1 MLTRK
6 ASLSRNTKETQ
17 INVDWNLDGTG
28 TYSNKTSVP
37 FLNHMLDLFAKH
49 GYFDLTVVATGDIEV
64 DHHHLVEDLGI
75 VLGQVFKQALGDKKG
90 IKRYGFFA
98 LPMDESLSLI
108 SIDIS
113 NRPFLNLEVE
123 YGEQLQAFD
132 HSLIK
137 EFFSSFV
144 LNAGIT
150 LHIKVLSGDNTHHI
164 IESIFKGFAKALDMA
179 IQKEVRET
187 DIPSTKGI
195 I

>member
-1 MLTRK
+1 MERK
-6 ASLSRNTKETQ
+6 ASLTRNTKETQ
-17 INVDWNLDGTG
+17 IKIDWNLDGKG
-28 TYSNKTSVP
+28 VYSNKTGVP

-49 GYFDLTVVATGDIEV
+49 GYFDLKIDAIGDIEV

-75 VLGQVFKQALGDKKG
+75 VMGQAFKTALGDKKS
-90 IKRYGFFA
+90 IKRYGFFL

-108 SIDIS
+108 SIDVS
-113 NRPFLNLEVE
+113 NRPFLNFDVE

-132 HSLIK
+132 HSLVK
-137 EFFSSFV
+137 EFFSAFA

-150 LHIKVLSGDNTHHI
+150 LHIKALNGENTHHI
-164 IESIFKGFAKALDMA
+164 VEAIFKGFAKALDMA
-179 IQKEVRET
+179 IQKEIRES

>member
-1 MLTRK
+1 MERK
-6 ASLSRNTKETQ
+6 ASLTRNTKETQ
-17 INVDWNLDGTG
+17 IFAEWNLDGRGIYSHKTG
-28 TYSNKTSVP
+28 VP

-49 GYFDLTVVATGDIEV
+49 GYFDLTIEATGDIEV

-75 VLGQVFKQALGDKKG
+75 VMGQIFKTALGDKKG
-90 IKRYGFFA
+90 IKRYGFFS
-98 LPMDESLSLI
+98 LPMDEALSLV

-137 EFFSSFV
+137 EFFSAFV

-150 LHIKVLSGDNTHHI
+150 LHINVISGDNTHHI
-164 IESIFKGFAKALDMA
+164 VESIFKGFAKALDMA
-179 IQKEVRET
+179 IQKEERES
-187 DIPSTKGI
+187 DVPSTKGI